1 MRAEAIRTRRW
12 SRREYERLTDQGF
25 FRADERLEL
34 IEGQLIFKEPQNTPH
49 VAAVA
54 LAADALRAA
63 FGPGWFIRQQFPI
76 ALDDWSEP
84 EPDISVVPGSPRDYL
99 PAHPDRPVLIVEIA
113 ESRLGFDRGT
123 KAPIYARAG
132 VADYWIV
139 NLVDRVLEIYR
150 DPQRSGRQWRYRSGE
165 RVGPDGEV
173 SPLAA
178 PGVRI
183 RVADLLP

>member
-1 MRAEAIRTRRW
+1 M
-12 SRREYERLTDQGF
+12 
-25 FRADERLEL
+25 
-34 IEGQLIFKEPQNTPH
+34 
-49 VAAVA
+49 A
-54 LAADALRAA
+54 L
-63 FGPGWFIRQQFPI
+63 G
-76 ALDDWSEP
+76 DWSEP

-99 PAHPDRPVLIVEIA
+99 PAHPARPVLIVEVA
-113 ESRLGFDRGT
+113 ESRLGFDRRT

-139 NLVDRVLEIYR
+139 NLIDRVLEIYR
-150 DPQRSGRQWRYRSGE
+150 EPQRAGRRYRSVE
-165 RVGPDGEV
+165 SVAPDGEV